1 MFESDSTALNWR
13 EYEAAG
19 QQRGNHRCFFTALTW
34 WNPWGVHCTSF
45 STSFSWN
52 WTNKYKNPAAQHG
65 GWWDTAAWGPR
76 CSSVRPSVLSCTFL
90 NASLKLTEQ
99 TLFEVCAWRWFVKY
113 RSLPGPPAPTKLYT
127 HAYVRVDVN
136 WPWPWEWLAWH
147 EPVRLEL
154 WTLKHRTK

>member
-13 EYEAAG
+13 ESEAAG
-19 QQRGNHRCFFTALTW
+19 LQRGNHRCFFTALTW

-76 CSSVRPSVLSCTFL
+76 CSFVRPTLHIPEWLFEINWANTVWSVCVKVVREIPLTSWASCTHKVIHTRLCKSRCQLAVTLRVAGMTWTSTTGAL
-90 NASLKLTEQ
+90 N
-99 TLFEVCAWRWFVKY
+99 VK
-113 RSLPGPPAPTKLYT
+113 T
-127 HAYVRVDVN
+127 
-136 WPWPWEWLAWH
+136 
-147 EPVRLEL
+147 
-154 WTLKHRTK
+154 